1 VAGKRPPASRISHV
15 GKKWV
20 TDFIDFY
27 NLGEK
32 ITQRQIDGWSLALA
46 RFSDEVLREGWDDFI
61 MQFTPN
67 FVPPIKDANKIFH
80 RAGLRVSER
89 KAKEERDR
97 LREEERVLFRSAT
110 GEKRSIAQAV
120 IKALDIKEESAT
132 PRKDVNLYLANFWEK
147 EMNDKEMGR
156 KHRMLAKGER
166 VVIHSASRL
175 PTKPQS
181 SELDFFDT
189 RDRFAEVS
197 KTARDDA

>member
-1 VAGKRPPASRISHV
+1 MASKRPSPERIEAV
-15 GKKWV
+15 AKEWV
-20 TDFIDFY
+20 SDFLDFY
-27 NLGEK
+27 GLKGK
-32 ITQRQIDGWSLALA
+32 ITKRQMEGWSLALA
-46 RFSDEVLREGWDDFI
+46 RFSDEVLKEGWEDFI

-89 KAKEERDR
+89 KAKEERAR
-97 LREEERVLFRSAT
+97 RREEERVLFRGAT
-110 GEKRSIAQAV
+110 GEKRRIAQAV
-120 IKALDIKEESAT
+120 IRALDIKKESET

-181 SELDFFDT
+181 SELDFFNT
-189 RDRFAEVS
+189 RDQFAEVS

>member
-1 VAGKRPPASRISHV
+1 MAGKRPPASRISHV

-20 TDFIDFY
+20 TDFIAFY
-27 NLGEK
+27 NLGDK
-32 ITQRQIDGWSLALA
+32 ITPRQIEGWSFSLA

-67 FVPPIKDANKIFH
+67 FIPPIKDANKIFH

-156 KHRMLAKGER
+156 KHRMLADGKR
-166 VVIHSASRL
+166 VVIHDPNQR
-175 PTKPQS
+175 T
-181 SELDFFDT
+181 
-189 RDRFAEVS
+189 
-197 KTARDDA
+197 

>member
-1 VAGKRPPASRISHV
+1 MLTVADKRPKASRIAHV

-27 NLGEK
+27 NLEEK

-46 RFSDEVLREGWDDFI
+46 RFSDEVLKEGWEDFI

-89 KAKEERDR
+89 KAQEERDR
-97 LREEERVLFRSAT
+97 LREEERVLFRGAT
-110 GEKRSIAQAV
+110 GEKRRIAQAV
-120 IKALDIKEESAT
+120 IKALDIKEESTT

-156 KHRMLAKGER
+156 KHRMLADGKR
-166 VVIHSASRL
+166 VVIHDPNQR
-175 PTKPQS
+175 T
-181 SELDFFDT
+181 
-189 RDRFAEVS
+189 
-197 KTARDDA
+197 